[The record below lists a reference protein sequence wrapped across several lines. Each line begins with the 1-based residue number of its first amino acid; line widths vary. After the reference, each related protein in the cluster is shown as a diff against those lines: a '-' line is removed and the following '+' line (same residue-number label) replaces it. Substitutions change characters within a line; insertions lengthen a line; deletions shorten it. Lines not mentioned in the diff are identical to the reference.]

1 MTSDH
6 RHSPDRHQDK
16 ARPAVAA
23 DDHDHDHDHGHGHGH
38 EPAHGHGHS
47 HDHSH
52 AARSLLAAG
61 THGRVFAWA
70 IALNLA
76 FVGLEAGVG
85 WWANS
90 LALLADAGHNL
101 GDVAGLIVAW
111 VGMALA
117 RRQADERRSY
127 GLRRAS
133 ILASLINAVLLL
145 LAMGGLGW
153 EAATRLAAGATAAHG
168 VARPDM
174 VMLVAA
180 AGVFVNGATA
190 WLFARDEGDINLRGA
205 FLHMAGDALVSLGV
219 VVSGGLT
226 LWLGWWWLD
235 ALTSLL
241 ITLVII
247 VATWSLLT
255 ASLHLMVDGV
265 PANIDLI
272 AVRRCLE
279 AVPGVASVHD
289 LHVWAL
295 ASSENALTAHLV
307 RGEATS
313 IDAGLLT
320 QAHASLRERFGID
333 HTTLQIESAD
343 EALGCPQRE
352 VCGVA

>member
-1 MTSDH
+1 MSSDH
-6 RHSPDRHQDK
+6 HAPHDPPRQDQADA
-16 ARPAVAA
+16 ARAA
-23 DDHDHDHDHGHGHGH
+23 HDHDHDHGERDPANAPHPGHAPGH
-38 EPAHGHGHS
+38 THSHPAHG
-47 HDHSH
+47 
-52 AARSLLAAG
+52 LLAAG
-61 THGRVFAWA
+61 AQGRVFAWA
-70 IALNLA
+70 IALNLG

-85 WWANS
+85 WWVNS

-117 RRQADERRSY
+117 RRQADARRSY

-133 ILASLINAVLLL
+133 ILASLINAVVLL
-145 LAMGGLGW
+145 LAMGSLAW
-153 EAATRLAAGATAAHG
+153 EAATRLAAGAGAAHS

-180 AGVFVNGATA
+180 AGVLVNGVTA
-190 WLFARDEGDINLRGA
+190 WLFARNEGDLNLRGA

-247 VATWSLLT
+247 VATWSLFT

-265 PANIDLI
+265 PSSIDLV

-279 AVPGVASVHD
+279 AVPGVAGVHD

-295 ASSENALTAHLV
+295 ASAENALTAHLV
-307 RGEATS
+307 RSEAAS
-313 IDAGLLT
+313 ADSGLL
-320 QAHASLRERFGID
+320 QRARASLHERFDIA
-333 HTTLQIESAD
+333 HTTLQIESSD

-352 VCGVA
+352 GCGGA